1 MDHAEV
7 AKHSTPSDMWVVVKD
22 TAYDLTTFAPNHP
35 GGAKLVERYAGRDAT
50 EEFLAAH
57 PESIIKTMKGPVNKG
72 KVNPATIP
80 ASAKQPIPGM
90 SDAPAGQAA
99 TGSVIDSIPPLSS
112 CINVFDFEAVAVK
125 KMLLT
130 GRKKGLDYYSSGA
143 EDEITLRENH
153 NAFHRIFLRPR
164 VLVNVS
170 NVDTSTNVMG
180 YDCAFPAYMSAVALQ
195 KLGHPL
201 GELNW
206 ARAAKTCNVLPMF
219 PTLASCR

>member
-1 MDHAEV
+1 MLAS
-7 AKHSTPSDMWVVVKD
+7 ALSTALCHVNR
-22 TAYDLTTFAPNHP
+22 FAP
-35 GGAKLVERYAGRDAT
+35 AKDAG
-50 EEFLAAH
+50 
-57 PESIIKTMKGPVNKG
+57 
-72 KVNPATIP
+72 
-80 ASAKQPIPGM
+80 SA
-90 SDAPAGQAA
+90 
-99 TGSVIDSIPPLSS
+99 
-112 CINVFDFEAVAVK
+112 
-125 KMLLT
+125 
-130 GRKKGLDYYSSGA
+130 
-143 EDEITLRENH
+143 
-153 NAFHRIFLRPR
+153 NALRPR